1 MPANANNTSDSED
14 FSELPEPIVTDM
26 DLRSTQRTETEE
38 ILHNQIMRGAN
49 DELNPDDK
57 TFSGGR
63 DTILP
68 EILES

>member
-49 DELNPDDK
+49 DGLNPDDK

-63 DTILP
+63 DTIVP
-68 EILES
+68 EVLES